1 MRTNIEPFA
10 MVPRDLIGAVSPRAL
25 QVWCCLAQ
33 WTDQAERQTR
43 PTINRIAGE
52 LGINRRAVERALAEL
67 EKNGRLTRHSG
78 KDAGR
83 GNEYTLNMLKREV
96 LGATE
101 KTHRRDKKDAPHIKV
116 VKEPF
121 NQEPPKAPTS
131 GGRGDKSLW
140 PQFAEVYPVL
150 ERLGNARRPFEE
162 LDQAAQAEAL
172 AGAKALRTIYEAAP
186 IDRRRYT
193 PQAARFIREGLYRN
207 STDTIEA
214 KYNVPGLLA
223 EARADARRREANA
236 RRQREWQEHEE
247 NVKREREEHQA
258 EQARRAKAE

>member
-33 WTDQAERQTR
+33 WTDASERQTR

-67 EKNGRLTRHSG
+67 EKDGRLARTSG
-78 KDAGR
+78 KQAGR
-83 GNEYTLNMLKREV
+83 GNEYSLNMSKRECW
-96 LGATE
+96 GATE
-101 KTHRRDKKDAPHIKV
+101 QTQRRDRKDAPYIKV
-116 VKEPF
+116 VKEPS

-140 PQFAEVYPVL
+140 PKFREVYPVL
-150 ERLGNARRPFEE
+150 ERLDNARRLFDEKPEAE
-162 LDQAAQAEAL
+162 QAEIL
-172 AGAKALRTIYEAAP
+172 AGAQALRTIYDAAP

-214 KYNVPGLLA
+214 KYNVPGLLS
-223 EARADARRREANA
+223 EARADARRREASE
-236 RRQREWQEHEE
+236 RHRREWAEHEAQ
-247 NVKREREEHQA
+247 VRREREEHQA
-258 EQARRAKAE
+258 KQARKATQ